1 MNQFLEPLKKILE
14 SGKSP
19 AEMWKKLFFSEWK
32 NDIDMLYKT
41 NYFKVLEDE
50 KFESLEELRKDID
63 EIDLKILDLI
73 QKRKDLVTEVVKL
86 KKRDQIV
93 DQKRIEFILNKLRK
107 EALSRGL
114 AVEFIE
120 EIWTLMIK
128 NFIKYEE
135 KIFDEI
141 HKK

>member
-1 MNQFLEPLKKILE
+1 MK
-14 SGKSP
+14 
-19 AEMWKKLFFSEWK
+19 
-32 NDIDMLYKT
+32 
-41 NYFKVLEDE
+41 
-50 KFESLEELRKDID
+50 KFESLEELRKNID
-63 EIDLKILDLI
+63 EIDLEILDLI
-73 QKRKDLVTEVVKL
+73 EKRKDLVTEVVKL

-93 DQKRIEFILNKLRK
+93 DQKRIEFILNKLK
-107 EALSRGL
+107 VEASKRGL
-114 AVEFIE
+114 AIEFIE

>member
-1 MNQFLEPLKKILE
+1 MK
-14 SGKSP
+14 
-19 AEMWKKLFFSEWK
+19 
-32 NDIDMLYKT
+32 
-41 NYFKVLEDE
+41 
-50 KFESLEELRKDID
+50 KFESLEKLRKDID
-63 EIDLKILDLI
+63 EIDLRILDLI

-93 DQKRIEFILNKLRK
+93 DQKRIEFILNKLK
-107 EALSRGL
+107 VEASKRGL
-114 AVEFIE
+114 AIEFIE
-120 EIWTLMIK
+120 EIWNLMIR

>member
-1 MNQFLEPLKKILE
+1 MKK
-14 SGKSP
+14 
-19 AEMWKKLFFSEWK
+19 
-32 NDIDMLYKT
+32 Y
-41 NYFKVLEDE
+41 
-50 KFESLEELRKDID
+50 ESLEKLRKHID

-73 QKRKDLVTEVVKL
+73 EKRKDLVTKVVSV
-86 KKRDQIV
+86 KKREQII
-93 DQKRIEFILNKLRK
+93 DQKRIEFILNKLK
-107 EALSRGL
+107 VEASKRGL

>member
-1 MNQFLEPLKKILE
+1 MK
-14 SGKSP
+14 
-19 AEMWKKLFFSEWK
+19 
-32 NDIDMLYKT
+32 
-41 NYFKVLEDE
+41 
-50 KFESLEELRKDID
+50 KFESLEDLRKNID

-73 QKRKDLVTEVVKL
+73 EKRKDLVTEVVKL

-93 DQKRIEFILNKLRK
+93 DQKRIEFILNKLK
-107 EALSRGL
+107 VEASKRGL
-114 AVEFIE
+114 AIEFVE
-120 EIWTLMIK
+120 EIWTLMIE

>member
-1 MNQFLEPLKKILE
+1 MK
-14 SGKSP
+14 
-19 AEMWKKLFFSEWK
+19 
-32 NDIDMLYKT
+32 
-41 NYFKVLEDE
+41 
-50 KFESLEELRKDID
+50 KFESLEELRKNID

-73 QKRKDLVTEVVKL
+73 EKRKDLVTEVVKL

-93 DQKRIEFILNKLRK
+93 CQKRIEFILNKLK
-107 EALSRGL
+107 VEASKRGL
-114 AVEFIE
+114 AIEFIE
-120 EIWTLMIK
+120 EIWNLMIR

>member
-1 MNQFLEPLKKILE
+1 MKK
-14 SGKSP
+14 
-19 AEMWKKLFFSEWK
+19 
-32 NDIDMLYKT
+32 Y
-41 NYFKVLEDE
+41 
-50 KFESLEELRKDID
+50 ESLEELRKNID

-73 QKRKDLVTEVVKL
+73 EKRKDLVTKVVSV
-86 KKRDQIV
+86 KKREQII
-93 DQKRIEFILNKLRK
+93 DQKRIEFILNKLRV
-107 EALSRGL
+107 EASNRGL

>member
-1 MNQFLEPLKKILE
+1 MK
-14 SGKSP
+14 
-19 AEMWKKLFFSEWK
+19 
-32 NDIDMLYKT
+32 
-41 NYFKVLEDE
+41 
-50 KFESLEELRKDID
+50 KFESLKELRNDID
-63 EIDLKILDLI
+63 DIDLKILDLI

-114 AVEFIE
+114 AGEFIE

>member
-1 MNQFLEPLKKILE
+1 MK
-14 SGKSP
+14 
-19 AEMWKKLFFSEWK
+19 
-32 NDIDMLYKT
+32 
-41 NYFKVLEDE
+41 
-50 KFESLEELRKDID
+50 KFESLEKLRKDID
-63 EIDLKILDLI
+63 EIDLRILDLI

-114 AVEFIE
+114 AVEFIK

>member
-1 MNQFLEPLKKILE
+1 MK
-14 SGKSP
+14 
-19 AEMWKKLFFSEWK
+19 
-32 NDIDMLYKT
+32 
-41 NYFKVLEDE
+41 
-50 KFESLEELRKDID
+50 KFESLKELRKSID

-73 QKRKDLVTEVVKL
+73 EKRKDLVTEVVKL

-93 DQKRIEFILNKLRK
+93 DQKRIEFILNKLEV
-107 EALSRGL
+107 EASKRGL
-114 AVEFIE
+114 AVQFIK

>member
-1 MNQFLEPLKKILE
+1 MK
-14 SGKSP
+14 
-19 AEMWKKLFFSEWK
+19 
-32 NDIDMLYKT
+32 
-41 NYFKVLEDE
+41 

-73 QKRKDLVTEVVKL
+73 QKRKDFVTEVVKL

-141 HKK
+141 HKNKSK

>member
-1 MNQFLEPLKKILE
+1 MKK
-14 SGKSP
+14 
-19 AEMWKKLFFSEWK
+19 
-32 NDIDMLYKT
+32 Y
-41 NYFKVLEDE
+41 
-50 KFESLEELRKDID
+50 ESLEELRKNID

-73 QKRKDLVTEVVKL
+73 EKRKDLVTKVVSV
-86 KKRDQIV
+86 KKRDQII
-93 DQKRIEFILNKLRK
+93 DQKRIEYILNKLRV
-107 EALSRGL
+107 EASNRGL

>member
-1 MNQFLEPLKKILE
+1 MK
-14 SGKSP
+14 
-19 AEMWKKLFFSEWK
+19 
-32 NDIDMLYKT
+32 
-41 NYFKVLEDE
+41 
-50 KFESLEELRKDID
+50 KFESLEELRKNID
-63 EIDLKILDLI
+63 EIDMKILDLI
-73 QKRKDLVTEVVKL
+73 EKRKNLVIEVVKL

-93 DQKRIEFILNKLRK
+93 DQKRIEFILNKLK
-107 EALSRGL
+107 DEASKRGL
-114 AVEFIE
+114 AVEFIK

>member
-1 MNQFLEPLKKILE
+1 MK
-14 SGKSP
+14 
-19 AEMWKKLFFSEWK
+19 
-32 NDIDMLYKT
+32 
-41 NYFKVLEDE
+41 

-93 DQKRIEFILNKLRK
+93 DQKRIDFILNKLRE
-107 EALSRGL
+107 EASQRGL
-114 AVEFIE
+114 AFEFIE

-141 HKK
+141 NKE

>member
-1 MNQFLEPLKKILE
+1 MK
-14 SGKSP
+14 
-19 AEMWKKLFFSEWK
+19 
-32 NDIDMLYKT
+32 
-41 NYFKVLEDE
+41 
-50 KFESLEELRKDID
+50 KFESLEKLRKDID
-63 EIDLKILDLI
+63 EIDLRILDLI

-114 AVEFIE
+114 AIEFIE

>member
-1 MNQFLEPLKKILE
+1 MTLICCIRQITLKC
-14 SGKSP
+14 
-19 AEMWKKLFFSEWK
+19 WKMK
-32 NDIDMLYKT
+32 
-41 NYFKVLEDE
+41 

-63 EIDLKILDLI
+63 GIDLKILDLI

>member
-1 MNQFLEPLKKILE
+1 MK
-14 SGKSP
+14 
-19 AEMWKKLFFSEWK
+19 
-32 NDIDMLYKT
+32 
-41 NYFKVLEDE
+41 

-114 AVEFIE
+114 EVEFIE
-120 EIWTLMIK
+120 EIWTLMIT

-141 HKK
+141 HKKKI

>member
-1 MNQFLEPLKKILE
+1 MK
-14 SGKSP
+14 
-19 AEMWKKLFFSEWK
+19 
-32 NDIDMLYKT
+32 
-41 NYFKVLEDE
+41 

-93 DQKRIEFILNKLRK
+93 DQKRIEFILNKLRN

>member
-1 MNQFLEPLKKILE
+1 MK
-14 SGKSP
+14 
-19 AEMWKKLFFSEWK
+19 
-32 NDIDMLYKT
+32 
-41 NYFKVLEDE
+41 

-114 AVEFIE
+114 DIEFIE

>member
-1 MNQFLEPLKKILE
+1 M
-14 SGKSP
+14 
-19 AEMWKKLFFSEWK
+19 
-32 NDIDMLYKT
+32 
-41 NYFKVLEDE
+41 
-50 KFESLEELRKDID
+50 
-63 EIDLKILDLI
+63 
-73 QKRKDLVTEVVKL
+73 VKL

>member
-1 MNQFLEPLKKILE
+1 MK
-14 SGKSP
+14 
-19 AEMWKKLFFSEWK
+19 
-32 NDIDMLYKT
+32 
-41 NYFKVLEDE
+41 

-63 EIDLKILDLI
+63 GIDLKILDLI

-114 AVEFIE
+114 EVEFIE

>member
-1 MNQFLEPLKKILE
+1 MKK
-14 SGKSP
+14 
-19 AEMWKKLFFSEWK
+19 
-32 NDIDMLYKT
+32 Y
-41 NYFKVLEDE
+41 
-50 KFESLEELRKDID
+50 ESLEELRKNID

-73 QKRKDLVTEVVKL
+73 EKRKELVTKVVSV
-86 KKRDQIV
+86 KKRDQII
-93 DQKRIEFILNKLRK
+93 DQKRIEFILNKLRV
-107 EALSRGL
+107 EASNRGL

>member
-1 MNQFLEPLKKILE
+1 MK
-14 SGKSP
+14 
-19 AEMWKKLFFSEWK
+19 
-32 NDIDMLYKT
+32 
-41 NYFKVLEDE
+41 

-93 DQKRIEFILNKLRK
+93 DQKRIEFILDKLKK

-120 EIWTLMIK
+120 EIWILMIK

>member
-1 MNQFLEPLKKILE
+1 MK
-14 SGKSP
+14 
-19 AEMWKKLFFSEWK
+19 
-32 NDIDMLYKT
+32 
-41 NYFKVLEDE
+41 

-86 KKRDQIV
+86 KQRDQIV

-114 AVEFIE
+114 AIEFIE

>member
-1 MNQFLEPLKKILE
+1 MK
-14 SGKSP
+14 
-19 AEMWKKLFFSEWK
+19 
-32 NDIDMLYKT
+32 
-41 NYFKVLEDE
+41 

-63 EIDLKILDLI
+63 EIDIKILDLI

>member
-1 MNQFLEPLKKILE
+1 MK
-14 SGKSP
+14 
-19 AEMWKKLFFSEWK
+19 
-32 NDIDMLYKT
+32 
-41 NYFKVLEDE
+41 
-50 KFESLEELRKDID
+50 KFESLEDLRKNID

-73 QKRKDLVTEVVKL
+73 EKRKDLVTEVVKL

-93 DQKRIEFILNKLRK
+93 DQKRIEFILNKLK
-107 EALSRGL
+107 VEASKRGL
-114 AVEFIE
+114 AIEFIE
-120 EIWTLMIK
+120 EIWNLMIR